1 MDELMREIVEE
12 DPRYRIDAY
21 IFLRE
26 SLDVTI
32 KIMDKPLEGPARHV
46 SGRELLE
53 GIRTH
58 AINEFGPIA
67 RTVLAYWG
75 ITSTA
80 DFGEMVFNLVGK
92 GILGKTDEDKRTDF
106 HDVFDFEA
114 AFTEPFL
121 PACDLEADS
130 PLPTPS

>member
-58 AINEFGPIA
+58 AIREFGPLA
-67 RTVLAYWG
+67 RTVLEHWG
-75 ITSTA
+75 ITRTD
-80 DFGEMVFNLVGK
+80 DFGEMVFNLVEK
-92 GILGKTDEDKRTDF
+92 GILGKTEEDKKSDF
-106 HDVFDFEA
+106 NDGFDFRD
-114 AFTEPFL
+114 AFVVPFL
-121 PACDLEADS
+121 PQAALEESDA
-130 PLPTPS
+130 

>member
-12 DPRYRIDAY
+12 DPRYNVDAY

-58 AINEFGPIA
+58 AINEFGPIV
-67 RTVLAYWG
+67 RTVLAHWG

-114 AFTEPFL
+114 AFVEPFL
-121 PACDLEADS
+121 PARDLEADS